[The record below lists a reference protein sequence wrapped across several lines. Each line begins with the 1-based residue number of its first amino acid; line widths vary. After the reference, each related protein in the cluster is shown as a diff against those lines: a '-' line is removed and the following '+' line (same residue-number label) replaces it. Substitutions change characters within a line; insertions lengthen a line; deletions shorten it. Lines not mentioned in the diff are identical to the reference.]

1 MGNAIF
7 KCVKCSNC
15 FEIPDT
21 KPDPDTLDII
31 AERMNMY
38 LSEKNETD
46 KTEYNCKV
54 NVFKKNN

>member
-38 LSEKNETD
+38 LSEKTGN
-46 KTEYNCKV
+46 NCKV